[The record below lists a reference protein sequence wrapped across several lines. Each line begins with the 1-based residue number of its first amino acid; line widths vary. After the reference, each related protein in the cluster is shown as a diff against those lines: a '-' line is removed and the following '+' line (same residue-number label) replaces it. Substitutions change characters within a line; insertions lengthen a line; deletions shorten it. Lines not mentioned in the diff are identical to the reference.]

1 MCHATNIT
9 SIEGQRRDALDVV
22 ALPTG
27 RHIRTTGQLASTA
40 LPARVVRRVSDGDVN
55 HSVWGESGVVIDGES
70 LIPAY
75 VQAAYLMRGF
85 IIARQLPVGSL
96 LPSEAS
102 LQARWGIS
110 RDTARKAYAVLDESG
125 MTETRRAVGHLVKR
139 LPSTEYVQAPPGS
152 RITARPPT
160 AQERREVQGGVPSR
174 RSGHHRRGAGQATG
188 RLRGGVHG
196 DLRLR
201 TSPLA
206 MSIDASTETSG
217 SAPERRQFTGSVV
230 SMTREPMAAGIAVP
244 LRKFQSRP
252 AMRLAALAA
261 PSVATGR

>member
-1 MCHATNIT
+1 M
-9 SIEGQRRDALDVV
+9 
-22 ALPTG
+22 
-27 RHIRTTGQLASTA
+27 
-40 LPARVVRRVSDGDVN
+40 N

-75 VQAAYLMRGF
+75 VQAAYLMRGA

-139 LPSTEYVQAPPGS
+139 VPRTEYVQAPPGS

-160 AQERREVQGGVPSR
+160 AQERREVQGGVPSGVPVIIVEEPGKAPAVYEAV
-174 RSGHHRRGAGQATG
+174 STVIYVLGHQAPG
-188 RLRGGVHG
+188 
-196 DLRLR
+196 
-201 TSPLA
+201 
-206 MSIDASTETSG
+206 
-217 SAPERRQFTGSVV
+217 
-230 SMTREPMAAGIAVP
+230 
-244 LRKFQSRP
+244 
-252 AMRLAALAA
+252 
-261 PSVATGR
+261 